1 MTPLVI
7 PDPSRKDSGFV
18 SISSS
23 RIPSE
28 GVDQT
33 VNTSTDVIE
42 VGLAANES
50 PIEDELSA
58 EDEFKDLGEVA
69 DQNFGSL
76 ALEES
81 TELITIDQANSRLS
95 DAILAS
101 LLKNFNGKVSRVRN
115 IDGKDRIF

>member
-101 LLKNFNGKVSRVRN
+101 LLKNFNGKVDRVRN

>member
-58 EDEFKDLGEVA
+58 EDEFNDLREVA

-81 TELITIDQANSRLS
+81 TKLITIDQANSRLS
-95 DAILAS
+95 NVILAS

>member
-28 GVDQT
+28 GVDKT
-33 VNTSTDVIE
+33 VNTSTGVIE

-50 PIEDELSA
+50 PNEDELSA